1 MELCMYRVK
10 DSDVDFCIFYI
21 PSFTKK
27 IMQDLSNGWL
37 FGCFTLNALSI
48 I

>member
-27 IMQDLSNGWL
+27 SCKIYPMAGYSDVLL
-37 FGCFTLNALSI
+37 
-48 I
+48 